1 MKQQLKGSIPYLIT
15 IEGNNVTT
23 DYGSSPENDIAAIAI
38 TQKILSSEIEFFKAQ
53 RDKITGLRPEEKKAR
68 KFFGSL
74 VNTMRDGVK
83 GTSRILGD
91 LLDSYEGYKAEKLKQ
106 EEAKAEK
113 EAEIVEFLKEKGVT
127 VESGTM
133 NEEEVKMLLADRKEE
148 SELRVLR
155 DKNTDEV

>member
-1 MKQQLKGSIPYLIT
+1 MEKTQIKGSIPFLIT

-38 TQKILSSEIEFFKAQ
+38 TQKILSSEIEFFKMQ
-53 RDKITGLRPEEKKAR
+53 RDKITGLRPEEKKA
-68 KFFGSL
+68 KKHFGSL
-74 VNTMRDGVK
+74 VNTMREGVK
-83 GTSRILGD
+83 GSSRILGM

-113 EAEIVEFLKEKGVT
+113 EAEIAQFLKEKGVT

-133 NEEEVKMLLADRKEE
+133 TEDQVKEIMAERTKET
-148 SELRVLR
+148 
-155 DKNTDEV
+155 K

>member
-1 MKQQLKGSIPYLIT
+1 MEKTQIKGSIPFLIT

-53 RDKITGLRPEEKKAR
+53 RDKITGLRPEEKKAK

-83 GTSRILGD
+83 GTSRILGM

-133 NEEEVKMLLADRKEE
+133 TEDQVKEIMAERKKEADNEAKG
-148 SELRVLR
+148 
-155 DKNTDEV
+155 N